1 MASKKSLETTGHNI
15 SNANT
20 EGYSRQRVE
29 QQAYPPLR
37 VGNVVMG
44 RGTDV
49 KTVKRIHDEL
59 LEKRLTKAQTQT
71 SFHDERA
78 SLLSQVEQIFNE
90 VDGDGLNKLLNGF
103 FNSFR
108 ELANEPENDT
118 LREIVRDKATLIVKD
133 FHRVDDRLMQVRST
147 LENRIFRSVDS
158 INALTEQIG
167 KLNIQ
172 ITQMEMN
179 DNAVAS
185 DLRDGRDKAV
195 QELSE
200 YFDLKTYEDEKGNFV
215 VNAEG
220 VGSIVIAGNT
230 IALGATA
237 VKESND
243 INDPGSMQ
251 IFFRDRPNIVVT
263 DQFEKGVLQAAIK
276 TRNEEL
282 DHVMQKVDDLAYN
295 LANAVNAIHK
305 RGFINKPLPV
315 DAQGQP
321 YNEGTYKK
329 VTGINFFETPTS
341 AKYAARNLKL
351 GELVKESSDYIAAAL
366 SPNAPA
372 DNRIALALTKLQ
384 HEKFANGGTATFE
397 EEYLK
402 TVGHIGV
409 KTAKENITAEHAK
422 GIKAQIR
429 TMKERISGV
438 SLDEEAAN
446 LVKYQHQY
454 QANAKVI
461 QQSEEM
467 FNAILNIMR

>member
-1 MASKKSLETTGHNI
+1 MASKRSLETTGHNI

-29 QQAYPPLR
+29 QSAYPPMR
-37 VGNVVMG
+37 KGNVVVG

-59 LEKRLTKAQTQT
+59 LEKRLRKSLTQT
-71 SFHDERA
+71 GFHDERTN
-78 SLLSQVEQIFNE
+78 LLSQLEQVFNE
-90 VDGDGLNKLLNGF
+90 VDGEGLNKLMNNF

-118 LREIVRDKATLIVKD
+118 LREIVRDKASLIVKD
-133 FHRVDDRLMQVRST
+133 FHRVDDRLTQIRST
-147 LENRIFRSVDS
+147 MENRVHRAVDS
-158 INALTEQIG
+158 VNALTDQIAT
-167 KLNIQ
+167 LNLQ
-172 ITQMEMN
+172 IVQLELN

-185 DLRDGRDKAV
+185 DLRDGRDQAIQK
-195 QELSE
+195 LSE
-200 YFDLKTYEDEKGNFV
+200 YFDLHTYEDERGNFV

-220 VGSIVIAGNT
+220 VGSLVIAGNK
-230 IALGATA
+230 IGLGAA
-237 VKESND
+237 AIKDSND

-251 IFFRDRPNIVVT
+251 IFFKERPNIIVT
-263 DQFEKGVLQAAIK
+263 DQFGKGIIKAAIK

-282 DHVMQKVDDLAYN
+282 ANLSNKIDDLAYN

-305 RGFINKPLPV
+305 RGYINKPLPL
-315 DAQGQP
+315 DQNGQP
-321 YNEGTYKK
+321 MNDGTFKQ
-329 VTGINFFETPTS
+329 VTNIKFFESPKS
-341 AKYAARNLKL
+341 AKNAARNLSL
-351 GELVKESSDYIAAAL
+351 SGLVKESADYISVAV

-372 DNRIALALTKLQ
+372 DNRIALAITKLQ
-384 HEKFANGGTATFE
+384 HEKFASGGTSTFE

-409 KTAKENITAEHAK
+409 KTSKERITAEHAR
-422 GIKAQIR
+422 GIKSQIN

-461 QQSEEM
+461 QNSEEM
-467 FNAILNIMR
+467 FDALLSIMR